1 VSGAHTPSPTHR
13 TSTHADATEADANH
27 PAGTCTDRPRRLP
40 GLRTQA
46 AIVALVP
53 ALLWAATHPALVAT
67 AVVSAAVTAV
77 AMTLTARRR
86 TRRPAALAE

>member
-13 TSTHADATEADANH
+13 TSIRADATDANH
-27 PAGTCTDRPRRLP
+27 AAGTCTDRPRRLP

-53 ALLWAATHPALVAT
+53 ALLWAATHPTLVAT

-77 AMTLTARRR
+77 AVTLAQRRR